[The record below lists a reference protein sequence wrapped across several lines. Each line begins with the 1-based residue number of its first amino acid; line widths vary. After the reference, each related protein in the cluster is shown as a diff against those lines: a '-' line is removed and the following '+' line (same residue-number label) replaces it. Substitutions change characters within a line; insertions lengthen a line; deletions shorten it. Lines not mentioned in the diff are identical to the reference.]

1 MFILLKVILSPNE
14 CLDEYYSLSTIPC
27 TRDINSEEKK
37 MNIPLTFE
45 LEKFVQGDYR
55 DNHYICH

>member
-1 MFILLKVILSPNE
+1 MSITPLVQYLVLETSIQKK
-14 CLDEYYSLSTIPC
+14 
-27 TRDINSEEKK
+27 KK